1 MKKMIVALIL
11 SAVLVGCGGG
21 SGSSAGTAATK
32 APTPTEAPDAEE
44 FEIDIDKCF
53 EAMKAANVLDSYDIF
68 QDFYI
73 TMGSGGTI
81 NVSIVADEAADPN
94 RVLEYTHMLLKDLN
108 WYAQQQDPSIESS
121 SSDSYGG
128 LYDRYNALVG
138 VSTPSTV
145 SDTDKWLIYDG
156 ITTSTQFVDL
166 K

>member
-21 SGSSAGTAATK
+21 SAGSGSAAATK
-32 APTPTEAPDAEE
+32 APTPTETPAGEE
-44 FEIDIDKCF
+44 VDIDIDKCF
-53 EAMKAANVLDSYDIF
+53 EAMKAANVLASYDIF

-73 TMGSGGTI
+73 TMGSNGAI
-81 NVSIVADEAADPN
+81 NISIVADEAADPN
-94 RVLEYTHMLLKDLN
+94 KVLEYTHMLIKDLN

>member
-1 MKKMIVALIL
+1 MKRMIIALIL

-21 SGSSAGTAATK
+21 SAGSGSAAATK
-32 APTPTEAPDAEE
+32 APTPTEAPAVEE
-44 FEIDIDKCF
+44 VDIDIDKCF
-53 EAMKAANVLDSYDIF
+53 EAMKAANVLASYDIF

-73 TMGSGGTI
+73 AMGSNGAI
-81 NVSIVADEAADPN
+81 NISIVANEAADPN
-94 RVLEYTHMLLKDLN
+94 KVLEYTHMLIKDLN

>member
-1 MKKMIVALIL
+1 MKRMIVALIL

-21 SGSSAGTAATK
+21 SASSGSAAATK
-32 APTPTEAPDAEE
+32 APTPTEAPAVEE
-44 FEIDIDKCF
+44 VDIDIDKCF
-53 EAMKAANVLDSYDIF
+53 EAMKAANVLASYDIF

-73 TMGSGGTI
+73 AKGSNGAI
-81 NVSIVADEAADPN
+81 NISIVANEAADPN
-94 RVLEYTHMLLKDLN
+94 KVLEYTHMLIKDLN

>member
-21 SGSSAGTAATK
+21 STSSGSAAATK
-32 APTPTEAPDAEE
+32 APTPTEAPAAEE
-44 FEIDIDKCF
+44 VDIDIDKCF
-53 EAMKAANVLDSYDIF
+53 EAMKAANVLASYDIF

-73 TMGSGGTI
+73 AMGSNEAI
-81 NVSIVADEAADPN
+81 NISIVANEAADPN
-94 RVLEYTHMLLKDLN
+94 KVLEYTHMLIKDLN